1 MGQLLTGQAAL
12 PNKIG
17 TTNIDSSKLLN
28 NTFQSQGF
36 RLTNNTLSNI
46 SKLPDNT
53 NGAVNLDGKTA
64 FDKVVKQIFLE
75 DKTGYPIVSLLGSGA
90 WVPYGASVDEASK
103 AVGALTTKKF
113 AWAVGQTIAN
123 TLDIVVTGGTGSTAI
138 RLGKATMTVK
148 QAQAAALGARIAFGA
163 LNYRFNYGLD
173 WGASL
178 GNSAAGNINIL
189 TVYRPIGLL
198 PKSVQDFQIGSF
210 KPLSYIA
217 HTSHNFLHAIETV
230 NNFGTSN
237 SMTLKS
243 FTAYRADGG
252 SGNILNFKGTV
263 PGGGKW
269 DANAIRLTISPDK
282 IYNRGLYEL
291 NKEIGFTPYNIL
303 NGKFGV
309 SDWQYKAKNK
319 LVQNLPVF
327 QDAIA
332 SVGGTEPPTSEDS
345 YKKIYGKQFLDITQF
360 FGQLE
365 QASDPNSAVDVFKQ
379 TRTKIQKSGL
389 SPIGRALEY
398 ESNLISL
405 AENQRLNNQ
414 YSIIE
419 INEYQKKLNEVDWKL
434 ALYQLPKTI
443 QAVTA
448 LNIANAGLKISS
460 IALSSAQ
467 QILTPT
473 VDIVNSLF
481 VRSQVYANNA
491 ANAVANMLGLADT
504 PRNTGA
510 VATAK
515 KTPKPKTTESAKVGH
530 SLPKAPI
537 FLSNPPNKSGDM
549 IALDAK
555 YIQRNMP
562 ILREGKE
569 WEKQEATVYLNNK
582 RAEILSALNTEKANY
597 TPSFLT
603 GATKKGTPN
612 AGDKER
618 IRQLQQDY
626 IKISNFINQVGTAI
640 DKGTL
645 KYDYKRNTF
654 NNQKIW

>member
-17 TTNIDSSKLLN
+17 TINIDSSKLLN

-46 SKLPDNT
+46 SKLPASTDQAFDL
-53 NGAVNLDGKTA
+53 NGDTP
-64 FDKVVKQIFLE
+64 FDKVANGIIIKDGLR
-75 DKTGYPIVSLLGSGA
+75 DGTGYPVLTLTGNLGWA
-90 WVPYGASVDEASK
+90 NYGASYNEVASK
-103 AVGALTTKKF
+103 VGALSNKKF
-113 AWAVGQTIAN
+113 AWAVGQTLAN
-123 TLDIVVTGGTGSTAI
+123 TLDIVVTGGTG
-138 RLGKATMTVK
+138 RNLVVGGKVAMNVK
-148 QAQAAALGARIAFGA
+148 QAQAAVLGARIAFGT
-163 LNYRFNYGLD
+163 LNYRYNYGLD

-178 GNSAAGNINIL
+178 GTSAAGNINIL
-189 TVYRPIGLL
+189 TVYRPIALL
-198 PKSVQDFQIGSF
+198 PKSVQNFSVGAS
-210 KPLSYIA
+210 KPLTYIA
-217 HTSHNFLHAIETV
+217 HTSHIFLDAIKNI
-230 NNFGTSN
+230 NNFGKSQ
-237 SMTLKS
+237 SFTLKN
-243 FTAYRADGG
+243 FTAYTVDGKPITFKGRIPGG
-252 SGNILNFKGTV
+252 SNLNSLS
-263 PGGGKW
+263 
-269 DANAIRLTISPDK
+269 LTINPDK
-282 IYNRGLYEL
+282 FYNRGLYEL
-291 NKEIGFTPYNIL
+291 NKEIGFTPYNAFS
-303 NGKFGV
+303 GKFGV
-309 SDWQYKAKNK
+309 SEFQYKAQNK
-319 LVQNLPVF
+319 LIENLPVF
-327 QDAIA
+327 EDAIA
-332 SVGGTEPPTSEDS
+332 SAGGTEPPTSGDY
-345 YKKIYGKQFLDITQF
+345 YKKVYGKQFLDITQF

-365 QASDPNSAVDVFKQ
+365 QASDPNSPLDIFKEN
-379 TRTKIQKSGL
+379 RTKIQKSGL

-398 ESNLISL
+398 ESNIISL
-405 AENQRLNNQ
+405 AENQRINNQ

-419 INEYQKKLNEVDWKL
+419 INEYQKKLTEVDWKL
-434 ALYQLPKTI
+434 GLYQLPKTI

-448 LNIANAGLKISS
+448 LNIANAGLKIGS
-460 IALSSAQ
+460 IAVSSAQ

-473 VDIVNSLF
+473 VDIVNSLL
-481 VRSQVYANNA
+481 VRTQMLAWNTINS
-491 ANAVANMLGLADT
+491 VANMFGLADT

-515 KTPKPKTTESAKVGH
+515 KAPKAKTQESAKVGH

-549 IALDAK
+549 IALDKK
-555 YIQRNMP
+555 YIQRNIP
-562 ILREGKE
+562 ILKEGKE

-603 GATKKGTPN
+603 GATKKGTPK

-654 NNQKIW
+654 NSQKIW